1 MKKLLSL
8 VLVLSM
14 LLSFAACSQTTE
26 ETTPAIAETTA
37 PAVEETVPETT
48 AAPGHYPVTVTDH
61 AGREVVIEA
70 EPKKLVSGYYISTSL
85 LIALDLDEKM
95 VGSEELATLCRRMLA
110 TVKDPANEG
119 VGIAAPQVGLLRRM
133 VAVQRFDKA
142 GEPFEFFLNPEIIAM
157 LGENKPG
164 GEGCLSVPDMR
175 GVVSRSHH
183 IVLRYRDVDFVEH
196 TDTVEGFTAVIIQHE
211 VDHLDGVLYIDKTE

>member
-1 MKKLLSL
+1 MKRFIAIIFSL
-8 VLVLSM
+8 VVFVGCGGFSH
-14 LLSFAACSQTTE
+14 QE
-26 ETTPAIAETTA
+26 
-37 PAVEETVPETT
+37 
-48 AAPGHYPVTVTDH
+48 
-61 AGREVVIEA
+61 REVIYRGEGDIMQVMSIANRED
-70 EPKKLVSGYYISTSL
+70 SL
-85 LIALDLDEKM
+85 LLRRVSEPMDEKM

-196 TDTVEGFTAVIIQHE
+196 TDTIEGFTAVIFQHE

>member
-1 MKKLLSL
+1 MIYRGEGDIMQVMS
-8 VLVLSM
+8 
-14 LLSFAACSQTTE
+14 
-26 ETTPAIAETTA
+26 IAN
-37 PAVEETVPETT
+37 
-48 AAPGHYPVTVTDH
+48 
-61 AGREVVIEA
+61 RED
-70 EPKKLVSGYYISTSL
+70 SL
-85 LIALDLDEKM
+85 LLRRVSQPMDEKM
-95 VGSEELATLCRRMLA
+95 VGSEELAILCRRMLA

-196 TDTVEGFTAVIIQHE
+196 TDTIEGFTAVIFQHE